1 MNENEIMVNEEITKN
16 PEVEEETTES
26 SGVGLGMI
34 IGGITTLGAI
44 WVGKKVKKIID
55 KKKAAKE
62 VSTDGEVIEVDE
74 INVQNDPE
82 VKK

>member
-26 SGVGLGMI
+26 SGFGLGMI

-62 VSTDGEVIEVDE
+62 VSTDGEVVEVDE

>member
-1 MNENEIMVNEEITKN
+1 MNENEIMVNEEITEN

-26 SGVGLGMI
+26 GGFGLGMI

-55 KKKAAKE
+55 KKKAAKD